1 MINQKPLVMKT
12 LTKWLTPLLM
22 LALALPNTTK
32 AQDLTFGSATA
43 TNIKDTVLLGG
54 RIDVEWQLTND
65 GNSAVPQQERV
76 EVTLTVAGDSVN
88 GRNFPN
94 LPLPAGQSVPTDSQ
108 ALDDNSLPE
117 VLEASEYSEGD
128 VEVGFIVSNASD
140 GNASNDTFSTT
151 VYVVDRAID
160 IGVSAV
166 NTGSTDL
173 PRVFHDSITSV
184 ELEIK
189 NYGDETLK
197 SGTQFP
203 IENIVEF
210 QQNRLLDTFPSV
222 VSLDEDL
229 APQQTDTVI
238 TSVYASPFADTGEYT
253 FTARTTFGQDP
264 YSVDPA
270 DSNDANPD
278 TTTINVKYKY
288 NIEPRFT
295 GLSDGDTILRGSN
308 TGFGIDLFNEGPGF
322 VRSFQIQTQQGTQTV
337 PLTLIRANFGVD
349 DNYRQSTLLENIQLP
364 INLQVNTTQTLI
376 EPGDLQFRLP
386 ANSSGD
392 SLELGFYH
400 QAAVPSIFLTN
411 LTGQRQFIPTQDT
424 NRITLY
430 VEDKTFDIGVT
441 NISPVG
447 DTIQPDSTNE
457 FEVTITNFSADTIG
471 SENSIPV
478 TASFKGVNENTFNPT
493 QIVPLGQDLP
503 GNDSVTVTVNLD
515 LTDIAEGEQTLVME
529 TIWSDEAAYGLDN
542 NPDNDADS
550 VTVTV
555 GESEGNPEGI
565 AQSSLVK
572 KVNAYP
578 NPADEN
584 IRLSY
589 TLKESNRITV
599 NLVNADGKQVRTRQQ
614 GLQTP
619 GVHNIDFS
627 VKSLSAGTYFYQ
639 IRTEEGRQTGQVVV
653 K

>member
-43 TNIKDTVLLGG
+43 DNLNDTVLLGG

-65 GNSAVPQQERV
+65 GNSAVPQQE
-76 EVTLTVAGDSVN
+76 EIGITLTVAGDSVN
-88 GRNFPN
+88 GLNIPN
-94 LPLPAGQSVPTDSQ
+94 LPLPTGQSAPTDPQ
-108 ALDDNSLPE
+108 VLDDNSLAE
-117 VLEASEYSEGD
+117 ILEASEYNEGD
-128 VEVGFIVSNASD
+128 VEVEFIVSNASD

-151 VYVVDRAID
+151 VYIADRAID
-160 IGVSAV
+160 IGVSAI
-166 NTGSTDL
+166 NTSSTDIST
-173 PRVFHDSITSV
+173 VFHDSLTEV
-184 ELEIK
+184 ELEVR
-189 NYGDETLK
+189 NYGNETLK

-203 IENIVEF
+203 VETIIEF
-210 QQNRLLDTFPSV
+210 QQKRLLDTFPAT
-222 VSLDEDL
+222 VSLEQDL
-229 APQQTDTVI
+229 EPGQTDVVT
-238 TSVYASPFADTGEYT
+238 TTLYASPSADTGEYT
-253 FTARTTFGQDP
+253 FVARTTFGQDP

-270 DSNDANPD
+270 GSNDENPD
-278 TTTINVKYKY
+278 TTTIDVKYKY

-322 VRSFQIQTQQGTQTV
+322 VRSFEVQTQQGTQTV
-337 PLTLIRANFGVD
+337 PLTLTEANFGVD
-349 DNYRQSTLLENIQLP
+349 DNYRQSTLSENIQLP
-364 INLQVNTTQTLI
+364 INLQVNATQTFA
-376 EPGDLQFRLP
+376 EAGDLSFRLTD
-386 ANSSGD
+386 D
-392 SLELGFYH
+392 SRDSVELGFYH
-400 QAAVPSIFLTN
+400 QAAVPSFFLTN
-411 LTGQRQFIPTQDT
+411 LTGQPQFVPTQDT

-447 DTIQPDSTNE
+447 DTIEPDPTNE
-457 FEVTITNFSADTIG
+457 FEVTIENFS
-471 SENSIPV
+471 SESISSDNSIPV
-478 TASFKGVNENTFNPT
+478 TASFKGNDNFEATNLVSLEQT
-493 QIVPLGQDLP
+493 LP
-503 GNDSVTVTVNLD
+503 ANDSVTVTVNLD

-555 GESEGNPEGI
+555 GESEENPEGI

-619 GVHNIDFS
+619 GSHNIDFN
-627 VKSLSAGTYFYQ
+627 VESLSAGTYFYQ